1 MKNRIEELL
10 DKYWEGSSNLA
21 DEKELKDLLQNSEE
35 FEPEKSFFLGISKIT
50 AKEPMRLQKPVERSL
65 EFTTWL
71 KMAAAFLVL
80 LISGWVLFDQ
90 QKKQAERE
98 AFEKVMQAFD
108 LIQVNMEKGTNS
120 LQIMEE
126 FKHLGVT
133 EELFNIQ
140 ENKE

>member
-21 DEKELKDLLQNSEE
+21 DEKELKDLLRNSEG

>member
-10 DKYWEGSSNLA
+10 DKYWEGGSNLA
-21 DEKELKDLLQNSEE
+21 EEGELKDLLQNSEG
-35 FEPEKSFFLGISKIT
+35 FELEKSFFLGISKIR
-50 AKEPMRLQKPVERSL
+50 AKEPVRLQKPVETGW
-65 EFTTWL
+65 EFATWL

-80 LISGWVLFDQ
+80 LISGWVLFDY
-90 QKKQAERE
+90 QKEQAEKE
-98 AFEKVMQAFD
+98 AFEQVMQAFD

-120 LQIMEE
+120 LQVMEE
-126 FKHLGVT
+126 FRHLGVT

>member
-21 DEKELKDLLQNSEE
+21 DEKELKDLLRNSEG

-140 ENKE
+140 ENKK

>member
-21 DEKELKDLLQNSEE
+21 DEKELKDLLRNSEG

-108 LIQVNMEKGTNS
+108 LIQVNMEKGTNG

-140 ENKE
+140 ENKK

>member
-21 DEKELKDLLQNSEE
+21 DEKELKDLLQNSEG